1 MRPSGAFP
9 PLRVQLTQSA
19 ACRPVTAVL
28 DPACLVGAM
37 FVPTRIGR
45 DGELFEVGA
54 ACVGPSPV
62 VTLTEAMAAGAAS
75 AVGDTAGPSA
85 EYSVVRGELQY
96 VAVEF
101 GANTSHKPAQQ
112 AQR

>member
-9 PLRVQLTQSA
+9 PLCVQLTQSA
-19 ACRPVTAVL
+19 ACRPVSAVL
-28 DPACLVGAM
+28 DPTCLVGAM

-54 ACVGPSPV
+54 ACAGPSPV
-62 VTLTEAMAAGAAS
+62 VTLTQTMTAGAAS
-75 AVGDTAGPSA
+75 AIGDTAAPSA
-85 EYSVVRGELQY
+85 EYGVVRGELQY
-96 VAVEF
+96 VAAEF
-101 GANTSHKPAQQ
+101 GANTGQKPAQQ